1 MGLINPTRGE
11 IWKVSFDKTVGQEI
25 RKTRGS
31 VVMNVPK
38 AGRKQMRILVPIT
51 SGHENFNNLAWM
63 VRINKDSANGLDHD
77 SFADASQVQPASIKR
92 FIEKMGVVQS
102 NDLLNR
108 IAAAIAL
115 SVGYNPTGRK
125 RRRK

>member
-51 SGHENFNNLAWM
+51 
-63 VRINKDSANGLDHD
+63 
-77 SFADASQVQPASIKR
+77 R
-92 FIEKMGVVQS
+92 FC
-102 NDLLNR
+102 
-108 IAAAIAL
+108 
-115 SVGYNPTGRK
+115 
-125 RRRK
+125 